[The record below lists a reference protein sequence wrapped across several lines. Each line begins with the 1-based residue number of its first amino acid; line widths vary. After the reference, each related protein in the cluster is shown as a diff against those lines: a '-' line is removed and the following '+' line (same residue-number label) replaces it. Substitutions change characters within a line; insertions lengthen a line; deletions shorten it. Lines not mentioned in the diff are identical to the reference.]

1 MKPYISQ
8 LHSPLNFFVR
18 LDRETIKRIK
28 CLLSK
33 ICLEMADHFSDSSD
47 SDSDLDLDS
56 SDSELDLGN
65 SEDESGE
72 ESEAEDLEDIEI
84 FARKFRKKYSLHTIE
99 EVDEEG
105 ETFSMG
111 EEIRKTN
118 WCQLAKYYYKLYNI
132 D

>member
-1 MKPYISQ
+1 
-8 LHSPLNFFVR
+8 
-18 LDRETIKRIK
+18 
-28 CLLSK
+28 
-33 ICLEMADHFSDSSD
+33 MADYFSDSSD

-65 SEDESGE
+65 SEDDESCE
-72 ESEAEDLEDIEI
+72 ESEAEDLDDMET

-105 ETFSMG
+105 ETYSIG
-111 EEIRKTN
+111 EDIRKTD
-118 WCQLAKYYYKLYNI
+118 WSQLAKYYYKLYNI